1 MLGQDVVDARPSY
14 FFSDQYDLSMEYT
27 GDIGPS
33 GYDQVI
39 LRKHADPRQV
49 IAFWLHEKRVQAG
62 MNINIS
68 DVADDIER
76 LIQSPRPV
84 DVDDLADPGI
94 PLASL

>member
-1 MLGQDVVDARPSY
+1 
-14 FFSDQYDLSMEYT
+14 
-27 GDIGPS
+27 
-33 GYDQVI
+33 
-39 LRKHADPRQV
+39 
-49 IAFWLHEKRVQAG
+49 